1 MQETFFLA
9 GNRAVNTLTFI
20 SNVGCQIHPPGLETS
35 EWHWLGSEQT
45 SRPYNYGR
53 PAACMWERKRDG
65 PEDTQLFSGMFSLS
79 CAFWPG
85 HCPLRAGAAGIKR
98 WIALSLE
105 ESRMLICFVLT
116 EVWTPLVQMCIGSL
130 TKRKLLWSKLLLMS
144 RARSCPYQVTSLI
157 FLPFA
162 LLSPSPSPAP
172 NSCIF
177 YAIWN
182 VLKILTAWF
191 LGQAG
196 WDISVMS
203 M

>member
-1 MQETFFLA
+1 MDLWIKMQETFFLA

-65 PEDTQLFSGMFSLS
+65 PEDTRLFSGMFSLS

-105 ESRMLICFVLT
+105 ESRMLICPYRGMDSTGANVHWQLDKEET
-116 EVWTPLVQMCIGSL
+116 AMVQIVADEQS
-130 TKRKLLWSKLLLMS
+130 T
-144 RARSCPYQVTSLI
+144 
-157 FLPFA
+157 
-162 LLSPSPSPAP
+162 
-172 NSCIF
+172 
-177 YAIWN
+177 
-182 VLKILTAWF
+182 
-191 LGQAG
+191 
-196 WDISVMS
+196 
-203 M
+203 